1 MRRNAPVI
9 VGRPL
14 IARRRALLNLNA
26 KLQGIAPYGY
36 FETKQEDFDGPGD
49 YDFSKAEKN
58 GAD

>member
-1 MRRNAPVI
+1 VI